1 MIFGYSAWS
10 AWQIIRNREDCM
22 TFKESLKTK
31 DFVVTAHVN
40 LVDVSDA
47 EALLRQG
54 EILRPAVDAIQLS
67 DSSQVHMSGVAAAAL
82 LIQNGIDPIV
92 HMNCRDRNRIALQK
106 DLIGAAALGVTSIL
120 VMRGKK
126 IEKSKE
132 LDVRNVFDIPALELM
147 AYIQGLKQSE
157 DSSLVSEFLVGAN
170 AEVFDPEADW
180 TPKNLIRKCDAGAN
194 FIQLQICFDL
204 DIVRNYMSRI
214 VAAKLTHR
222 ASFIMALAPL
232 PTADAARWVR
242 DNVKGALVPESII
255 ERLEQASDPE
265 REGIEICAE
274 LMQEL
279 ATIPGVSGVNLLT
292 LGRLE
297 ALPATI
303 KASGVHPI

>member
-1 MIFGYSAWS
+1 
-10 AWQIIRNREDCM
+10 M

-303 KASGVHPI
+303 KASGVHPV